1 MAVITPEEGFLQ
13 RGVLRVLW
21 ETITEGDSGKSIEA
35 PYISDKTVHF
45 FGTFGSTTMTLQGS
59 NDNAIWHTLLDPLG
73 TAISLTADGMFAVL
87 ENPRYIRPLST
98 AGTSTDVDCIL
109 IGRAGVA

>member
-13 RGVLRVLW
+13 RGVLRIFW
-21 ETITEGDSGKSIEA
+21 ETLTEGDSGRSTEA

-45 FGTFGSTTMTLQGS
+45 VGSFGGSTFTLQGS
-59 NDNAIWHTLLDPLG
+59 NDNATWHTLNDPTG
-73 TAISLTADGMFAVL
+73 TAISLTANGMFAVL

-98 AGTSTDVDCIL
+98 GGAATDVDCIL
-109 IGRAGVA
+109 IGRAGIA